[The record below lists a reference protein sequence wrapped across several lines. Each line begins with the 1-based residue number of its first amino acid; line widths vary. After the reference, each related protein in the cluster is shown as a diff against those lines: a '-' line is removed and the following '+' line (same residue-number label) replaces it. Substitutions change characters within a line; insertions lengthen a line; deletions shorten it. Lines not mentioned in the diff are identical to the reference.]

1 MLKQNTSMH
10 WCNVTDETWDGEAP
24 AAATVA
30 QVYDFTMELANTPKL
45 RPRTKHLAVQLHHFR
60 QYILNKMITVEKVD
74 TKYQRADIMTK
85 ALPRDPFQFLR
96 KTITGW

>member
-1 MLKQNTSMH
+1 MKYPNKYSQSTRNQES
-10 WCNVTDETWDGEAP
+10 
-24 AAATVA
+24 TV
-30 QVYDFTMELANTPKL
+30 

-60 QYILNKMITVEKVD
+60 QYILNKQIAVEKVD

-85 ALPRDPFQFLR
+85 ALPKDSFQFLR